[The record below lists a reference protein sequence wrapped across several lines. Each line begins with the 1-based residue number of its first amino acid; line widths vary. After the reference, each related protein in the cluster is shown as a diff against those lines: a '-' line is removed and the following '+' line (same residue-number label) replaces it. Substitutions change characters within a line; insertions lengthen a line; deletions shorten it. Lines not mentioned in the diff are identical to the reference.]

1 MHDPILFRSELFFKL
16 SARLFRR
23 RKGRVRIK
31 RRKRRIENAL
41 VTRLISEL
49 FQSCISRDKVSIFFY
64 VPILRV
70 CVHRL
75 LSFGITMLITALL
88 KI

>member
-1 MHDPILFRSELFFKL
+1 ML
-16 SARLFRR
+16 SRNSAH
-23 RKGRVRIK
+23 IW
-31 RRKRRIENAL
+31 
-41 VTRLISEL
+41 TPEL

-70 CVHRL
+70 CVYRL